1 MTLPHYIRAYENWA
15 PVVARIIFG
24 LQFLLAASF
33 KIPGTIG
40 FTAEAQYAA
49 AAGLP
54 LATIAVA
61 IAFVL
66 EVLAGVSL
74 ILGWK
79 VRTMAFL
86 LSGYVLLIALLF
98 YRNIAD
104 PAMLG
109 QFVSHLGLIAGLS
122 YVAVYGARH
131 FAISRDRA

>member
-1 MTLPHYIRAYENWA
+1 MRAYENWA
-15 PVVARIIFG
+15 PVVARVIFG

-40 FTAEAQYAA
+40 YQAESAYAG

-54 LATIAVA
+54 FAGFFVGVA
-61 IAFVL
+61 FLL

-74 ILGWK
+74 ILGWQ
-79 VRTMAFL
+79 VRRMAFL

-98 YRNIAD
+98 YRNVAD

-109 QFVSHLGLIAGLS
+109 QFVSHLGLIAGLT
-122 YVAVYGARH
+122 YVAVYGAQH
-131 FAISRDRA
+131 FALSKDPGKH